1 MQYKCSHD
9 YTPAWEQRKLGE
21 LYRKNEERNDDGLGP
36 ESTLSVATMTYSTE
50 GNGAAESS
58 LPNYKR
64 VRPGDIAF
72 EGHTN
77 KEFAF
82 GRFVLNDAG
91 QGIMSPRFSCLR
103 PIVAQDFQFWK
114 RHIHRESS
122 MRRVLINSTKS
133 GTMMNELVVEEFFD
147 QSLPVPSLSE
157 QRAIGALFSRLDS
170 LITLHQRKCD
180 KLSVVKKALLEKMF
194 PKEGEVVPEIRFK
207 GFTDPWEQ
215 HKLGELFFES
225 NERSSLME
233 ILSVS
238 VAKGIYP
245 ASESDRD
252 TNPGASLANYKVVHR
267 GDVVYNSMRMWQGA
281 VGSSDCDGIVS
292 PAYVVAR
299 PAIELDSTCF
309 GYLLKRPEML
319 YKYLCDSQGNSKD
332 TQTLKYN
339 RFADIE
345 VTMPANLEEQRVISS
360 CLGRVDTLITLHQR
374 ELETLKNVKKALLEK
389 MFV

>member
-1 MQYKCSHD
+1 MRWNSNGNRDNIPVDQIRPQFSLPCSAFNHVCIWHVHHPCVIGMQYKCSHD

-170 LITLHQRKCD
+170 LITLHQR
-180 KLSVVKKALLEKMF
+180 E
-194 PKEGEVVPEIRFK
+194 PIR
-207 GFTDPWEQ
+207 
-215 HKLGELFFES
+215 
-225 NERSSLME
+225 
-233 ILSVS
+233 
-238 VAKGIYP
+238 
-245 ASESDRD
+245 
-252 TNPGASLANYKVVHR
+252 
-267 GDVVYNSMRMWQGA
+267 
-281 VGSSDCDGIVS
+281 
-292 PAYVVAR
+292 
-299 PAIELDSTCF
+299 
-309 GYLLKRPEML
+309 
-319 YKYLCDSQGNSKD
+319 
-332 TQTLKYN
+332 
-339 RFADIE
+339 
-345 VTMPANLEEQRVISS
+345 
-360 CLGRVDTLITLHQR
+360 
-374 ELETLKNVKKALLEK
+374 
-389 MFV
+389 